1 MGRLM
6 DVDDEDI
13 RKIQEAGI
21 SETQQFKMFGNSI
34 CVGVLYAIFYK
45 MFINT
50 YNENA
55 QLTLF

>member
-1 MGRLM
+1 M